1 MKKRVY
7 IWGAGKYLKLVYPIL
22 DMSKC
27 EVKGIIDNN
36 RTKQGTTWQGI
47 DVTAPSVLAGNEFD
61 YVLISP
67 INYKEIVLQCV
78 KMGLPS
84 DKVIVFCDDESCSK
98 VDIFLSPLKMAY
110 QIETYHKHIENMPYE
125 LEIENIPKIKSAEE
139 LLDLVI
145 KYKYSISRFGD
156 GEFELMLN
164 RGRPWFQ
171 EPDSKLAMRLKEI
184 LTSDNKKVIVTI
196 PRNFGCLDVYKDN
209 AAEGIREYMSADI
222 RADIMRYID
231 LDKVYYDAYVSRPY
245 IIYKDK
251 NRAAKIFTLFKKI
264 FEERNIII
272 VEGRF
277 SKFGVLNDL
286 FSRCKSIRRV
296 ECPSKNAWDRYDEII
311 SCIKSNYQE
320 GDLVCISLGPTAT
333 VLAYDLGILGIQS
346 IDIGHLDNE
355 YEWFLK
361 KVDERVNISG
371 KLVAELKFSLDNDEI
386 VDELKDEQ
394 YEKQII
400 AYIGC

>member
-78 KMGLPS
+78 KMGLPA

-98 VDIFLSPLKMAY
+98 VDIFLSPLKMAN

-286 FSRCKSIRRV
+286 FSGCKSIRRV

-361 KVDERVNISG
+361 KVDEKVNISG

>member
-47 DVTAPSVLAGNEFD
+47 DVTVPSVLAGNEFD

-78 KMGLPS
+78 KMGLPA

-98 VDIFLSPLKMAY
+98 VDIFLSPLKMAN
-110 QIETYHKHIENMPYE
+110 QIEKYHKHINNMPYE

-196 PRNFGCLDVYKDN
+196 PRNFGCLDIYKDN

-277 SKFGVLNDL
+277 SKFGVQNDL
-286 FSRCKSIRRV
+286 FSGCKSIRRV

>member
-78 KMGLPS
+78 KMGLPA

-98 VDIFLSPLKMAY
+98 VDIFLSPLKMAN
-110 QIETYHKHIENMPYE
+110 QIEKYHKHINNMPYE

-231 LDKVYYDAYVSRPY
+231 LNKVYYDAYVSRPY

-277 SKFGVLNDL
+277 SKFGVQNDL
-286 FSRCKSIRRV
+286 FSGCKSIKRV

>member
-78 KMGLPS
+78 KMGLPA

-98 VDIFLSPLKMAY
+98 VDIFLSPLKMAN
-110 QIETYHKHIENMPYE
+110 QIEKYHKHINNMPYE

-251 NRAAKIFTLFKKI
+251 NRAAKIFTLFKRI

-277 SKFGVLNDL
+277 SKFGVQNDL
-286 FSRCKSIRRV
+286 FSGCKSIKRV

>member
-47 DVTAPSVLAGNEFD
+47 DVTVPSVLAGNEFD

-78 KMGLPS
+78 KMGLPA

-98 VDIFLSPLKMAY
+98 VDIFLSPLKMAN
-110 QIETYHKHIENMPYE
+110 QIEKYHKHINNMPYE

-286 FSRCKSIRRV
+286 FSGCKSIRRV

>member
-47 DVTAPSVLAGNEFD
+47 DVTVPSVLAGNEFD

-78 KMGLPS
+78 KMGLPA

-98 VDIFLSPLKMAY
+98 VDIFLSPLKMAN
-110 QIETYHKHIENMPYE
+110 QIEKYHKHINNMPYE

-286 FSRCKSIRRV
+286 FSGCKSIRRV
-296 ECPSKNAWDRYDEII
+296 ECPSKNACDRYDEII

>member
-47 DVTAPSVLAGNEFD
+47 DVTVPSVLAGNEFD

-67 INYKEIVLQCV
+67 MNYKEIVLQCV
-78 KMGLPS
+78 KMGLPA

-98 VDIFLSPLKMAY
+98 VDIFLSPLKMAN
-110 QIETYHKHIENMPYE
+110 QIEKYHKHINNMPYE

-286 FSRCKSIRRV
+286 FSGCKSIRRV